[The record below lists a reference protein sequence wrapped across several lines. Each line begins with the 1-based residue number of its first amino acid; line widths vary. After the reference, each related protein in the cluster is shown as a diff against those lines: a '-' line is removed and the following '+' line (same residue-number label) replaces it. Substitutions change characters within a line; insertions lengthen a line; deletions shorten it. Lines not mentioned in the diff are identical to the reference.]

1 MKNENITI
9 YAVTEVLRDERL
21 LTIRAVRPDDKGL
34 VIEALRD
41 VSADSVYRRLFTAK
55 RDISAEGLKKITEV
69 DFVNVV
75 ALVAVLEKDGN
86 DQIVGGG
93 RYIRSGSS
101 GAGQKAEVAFLVND
115 AFQGLGIASR
125 ILKHLVVI
133 ARESGITQFEAEV
146 LPSNAAMLK
155 VFTRSGLVVTT
166 TATREFIYALIDL
179 KGGQQNPEQA
189 GAKDPHMQGGKR

>member
-93 RYIRSGSS
+93 RYIRSGTS
-101 GAGQKAEVAFLVND
+101 GAGQKAEVAFLVSD

-155 VFTRSGLVVTT
+155 VFTRSGLAVTT

-179 KGGQQNPEQA
+179 NGGQRNPEQA
-189 GAKDPHMQGGKR
+189 GAKDPPIQGGNR